1 MVFGVMSEE
10 FQTRAWSAQLRNA
23 FDEHG
28 FYRINPG
35 YKNPEET
42 GPFWVEND
50 IVSLSDWS
58 LDAHGHPFMDESGVV
73 SFDSVNSEFKDATKR
88 EILWD
93 DIRGLID
100 DIHFE
105 DKDNAISAGK
115 AKGCIK
121 RFVEVFEPGTG
132 LVVNLEDGQ
141 AFARVT
147 GECVFDPEREVAVVE
162 PDHVFQR
169 DVEFLRDDAGD
180 VMTFD
185 TEYLPSGLC
194 PVQNS
199 IVEANS
205 RWLLELTQG
214 VEFLTEE

>member
-1 MVFGVMSEE
+1 MSEE
-10 FQTRAWSAQLRNA
+10 PQTRAWWAQLRNA

-28 FYRINPG
+28 FYKINPG
-35 YKNPEET
+35 RKNPEET
-42 GPFWVEND
+42 GPYWVKND

-58 LDAHGHPFMDESGVV
+58 LDDHGHPFLDEPGVV
-73 SFDSVNSEFKDATKR
+73 SFESVNSEFKDATKG

-100 DIHFE
+100 GIHFE
-105 DKDNAISAGK
+105 DKDTAISAGK

-147 GECVFDPEREVAVVE
+147 GECVFDPNHEVAVVE
-162 PDHVFQR
+162 QDHVFQR
-169 DVEFLRDDAGD
+169 DVEFLRDDDGD
-180 VMTFD
+180 VVTFD

-199 IVEANS
+199 IVEADS

-214 VEFLTEE
+214 VEFLASD